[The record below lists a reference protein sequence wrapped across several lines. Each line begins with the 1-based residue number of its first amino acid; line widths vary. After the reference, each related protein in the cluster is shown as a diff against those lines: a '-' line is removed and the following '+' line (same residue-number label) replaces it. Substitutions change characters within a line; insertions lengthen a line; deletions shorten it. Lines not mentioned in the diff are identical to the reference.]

1 MSVARRDPPADP
13 QGLLEIAGATAIFAW
28 RLGRELP
35 HVRKYAA
42 EALRQAALVVTGST
56 LVILAIAFF
65 AALGAGLA
73 QIFKRQC
80 GGQMNNVQPKAIL
93 AAKPESSSLAEA
105 FGAAPLSGGFAAWC
119 TLREV
124 VPFVFGYI
132 VAAKVGCGM
141 VAELAAM
148 RAAEEV
154 DALDAMG
161 IRSLAYLAGTRFIGC
176 ALVLPFAYLLA
187 IAASYAAA
195 ELESVG
201 RYADVSVGTW
211 RLFFLTFQDSSDL
224 LYSLC
229 KGLTISAFVVVV
241 ALYQGYGLRSR
252 GPVDVGVATAR
263 SMAINIVGVT
273 LISMAGT
280 LIVWGANPRIPLG

>member
-65 AALGAGLA
+65 AGGSCGL
-73 QIFKRQC
+73 
-80 GGQMNNVQPKAIL
+80 
-93 AAKPESSSLAEA
+93 ESSSLAEA

-241 ALYQGYGLRSR
+241 ALYQGYGFRSR